1 MNEVLLALIAAINP
15 AAVPLVATIVL
26 SIYMY
31 FKFKKVESDR
41 KATKASRDEDSQNLH
56 DAVLKHTFQIDQLV
70 GSSQHH
76 EDILD
81 DLRNQLNI
89 LNTNIA
95 KLSVTIDNM
104 YNKEKK

>member
-1 MNEVLLALIAAINP
+1 MKEEFIALVSAIDP
-15 AAVPLVATIVL
+15 TALPLVVVILGGVYL
-26 SIYMY
+26 YM
-31 FKFKKVESDR
+31 KFRKMESDR
-41 KATKASRDEDSQNLH
+41 LVTKQNRDTDSQNLH

-104 YNKEKK
+104 YNREKK